1 MSYGQSSLLA
11 ADALHVIGFP
21 ELVRRGARRLQIQ
34 LASGCLCIEGR
45 GMAFLLRDLLAGK
58 LTDIQ
63 PGRDGAGVNVERVH
77 TTATVT
83 EEKEPYQI
91 AECCPVADDL
101 VLLETGTSKD
111 YLARSELAFFGRL
124 GRPKSAFVLGLR
136 ERSYRIEALPGQGDV
151 LAAAVFASRLILG
164 TTNVFTA
171 LAPEYYLP
179 WPEITRH
186 HVSSIEE
193 IDHRP
198 EAWDTGV
205 FVEKLHLGPTHAPM
219 SLPQR
224 RNIIPHTPE
233 L

>member
-1 MSYGQSSLLA
+1 MSYGQPSLQEG
-11 ADALHVIGFP
+11 DALHVIGFP
-21 ELVRRGARRLQIQ
+21 ELVRLGARRLRIQ

-45 GMAFLLRDLLAGK
+45 GMAFLLRDLLVGK

-63 PGRDGAGVNVERVH
+63 PGRDCVGVNVERVH
-77 TTATVT
+77 TAATIT

-91 AECCPVADDL
+91 AECCPVGDDL
-101 VLLETGTSKD
+101 ILLETDTSKD
-111 YLARSELAFFGRL
+111 YLARSELTFFGRL

-136 ERSYRIEALPGQGDV
+136 ERSYRIEAMPGQGDV
-151 LAAAVFASRLILG
+151 LAAAVFASRLVPG

-186 HVSSIEE
+186 HVASIEE

-198 EAWDTGV
+198 EDWDTGV
-205 FVEKLHLGPTHAPM
+205 FIEKLHLGPTHPPKSLAPR
-219 SLPQR
+219 P
-224 RNIIPHTPE
+224 NFVPHTPE

>member
-11 ADALHVIGFP
+11 GDVLHVIGFP
-21 ELVRRGARRLQIQ
+21 ELVRLGARRLQIQ

-63 PGRDGAGVNVERVH
+63 PGRDCVGVNVERVH

-83 EEKEPYQI
+83 EEKEPYQV
-91 AECCPVADDL
+91 AECCPVGDDL
-101 VLLETGTSKD
+101 ILLETGTGKD
-111 YLARSELAFFGRL
+111 YLARSELTFFGRL

-151 LAAAVFASRLILG
+151 LAAAVFASRLIPG
-164 TTNVFTA
+164 TTNVFTV
-171 LAPEYYLP
+171 LAQDYYLP
-179 WPEITRH
+179 WPEVLRH
-186 HVSSIEE
+186 HVASIEE
-193 IDHRP
+193 IDHHP
-198 EAWDTGV
+198 EDWDTGV
-205 FVEKLHLGPTHAPM
+205 FVEKLHLGPTRTPM
-219 SLPQR
+219 SLPQLP
-224 RNIIPHTPE
+224 NISPHAPE